1 MRELSR
7 RAFLGLAA
15 TSAAAFAL
23 DPERLLWV
31 PGAKTIFLPPERTVV
46 AAGVGD
52 IEAFIAGVGAPFFP
66 DSVWRGAAPLA
77 EAMRWVTDAEHAL
90 LVARGRRAIAER
102 TKART
107 R

>member
-1 MRELSR
+1 VNR
-7 RAFLGLAA
+7 RAFLALAA
-15 TSAAAFAL
+15 ASAAGFAL
-23 DPERLLWV
+23 DPERALWV

-52 IEAFIAGVGAPFFP
+52 IEAFIAGVGAPFVT
-66 DSVWRGAAPLA
+66 DGVWRGAKPLA
-77 EAMRWVTDAEHAL
+77 EAMRWVSDAEHAL

-102 TKART
+102 TCKRN